1 LLSGVAVIDLQDL
14 IANLSEDNIS
24 KKNEHVA
31 LLLLYIDQGTLAH
44 STRRLPHSALLL
56 LRLVLSG
63 QALQHAILACMIA
76 KQSKRSKRKSEG
88 SAHGASTGTESRQA
102 RGPSLPGR
110 HRALALSAPLRQLAL
125 LRRIGADWGLQQ
137 TVSGEVG

>member
-44 STRRLPHSALLL
+44 STRRLPHSGAVATAP
-56 LRLVLSG
+56 RS
-63 QALQHAILACMIA
+63 QWASSSACHL
-76 KQSKRSKRKSEG
+76 G
-88 SAHGASTGTESRQA
+88 LHDRQA
-102 RGPSLPGR
+102 IE
-110 HRALALSAPLRQLAL
+110 AIEAKK
-125 LRRIGADWGLQQ
+125 RRIRPWGQHRN
-137 TVSGEVG
+137 